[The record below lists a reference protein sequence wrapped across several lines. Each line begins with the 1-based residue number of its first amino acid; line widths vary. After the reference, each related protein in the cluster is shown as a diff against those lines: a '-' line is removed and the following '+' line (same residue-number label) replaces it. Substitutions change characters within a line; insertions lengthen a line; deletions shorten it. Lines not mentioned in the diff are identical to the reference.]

1 MKKQSTFFIIFC
13 LSLTLAFMCVYNV
26 FVGYFDGHKAYEIQL
41 SNLQNIVEKEK
52 LKSTLLS
59 YQLKDFQ
66 QAVAQ
71 LLPPNEKLQSNFGL
85 QNLASALRTPASEE
99 SLDLSSAIFERGM
112 KFFNSR
118 NYEKA
123 IEQFH
128 NLIERYP
135 LSKNE
140 VEARF
145 FSAESNFL
153 KKDYKSCLEEIDIM
167 VAQYPDNDLTGF
179 ILLRMGQISDQNNQ
193 PDEAKEIYKAAWKN
207 FKNEKIRKQ
216 AFDLL
221 QGVP

>member
-1 MKKQSTFFIIFC
+1 
-13 LSLTLAFMCVYNV
+13 MCVYNV